1 MFVSD
6 WLKTKEQRRDRM
18 ISIDND
24 LHIEL
29 GKFSTYDIKIDEMID
44 LGMRYALGKME
55 FRKMMAQLIDYK
67 KEEF

>member
-1 MFVSD
+1 
-6 WLKTKEQRRDRM
+6 M